1 MKQLSEN
8 DNRNIES
15 RRVVATTSVTE
26 KHPLILSALMASAA
40 LGAIAATLWFA
51 GVAQ

>member
-8 DNRNIES
+8 DDRKIEP
-15 RRVVATTSVTE
+15 RRVEATTRLTE
-26 KHPLILSALMASAA
+26 KHPLILSAVMASAA

>member
-8 DNRNIES
+8 HNRKIEPG
-15 RRVVATTSVTE
+15 RVEAITGLTE